1 MVRHTSD
8 ERILDS
14 IQALVGEEQY
24 LYRQPQLSDHERE
37 RLGTI
42 QVKLDQCWDW
52 LRQRR
57 ALREFGLDPDHASVR
72 PASVIEGYE
81 Q

>member
-8 ERILDS
+8 ERILKS
-14 IQALVGEEQY
+14 IQALVSEERY
-24 LYRQPQLSDHERE
+24 LYRQPALSDHDRE

-42 QVKLDQCWDW
+42 QIKLEQCRDW

-57 ALREFGLDPDHASVR
+57 ALREFGLDPDRATVR
-72 PASVIEGYE
+72 PASVVEGYE